1 MRRLLGGM
9 AALAVLIT
17 LPVVTQAQQRRAAAG
32 GAKHEFG
39 VDLGIAYYD
48 PDGGETGIRI
58 GTPLDVRVGFVSPKK
73 LQWEGRLVFDY
84 DSKGFGGTEVLYLI
98 APGVNGVYAMNRSTN
113 RNGMYLTGGAG
124 LNLVKGGPT
133 SATGFSLNGAV
144 GWRKPYGGAAWRYEL
159 GIKYDL
165 EASDGA
171 TVVIPKTLSIGAR
184 VGISLWH

>member
-1 MRRLLGGM
+1 MRKLIGGM
-9 AALAVLIT
+9 AAVAVLIS
-17 LPVVTQAQQRRAAAG
+17 LPAVADAQRRAATG

-48 PDGGETGIRI
+48 PDGGESGIRI
-58 GTPLDVRVGFVSPKK
+58 GTPLDVRVGFVSAKK
-73 LQWEGRLVFDY
+73 LQWEGRLILDY
-84 DSKGFGGTEVLYLI
+84 DSKGAGTEASYVI
-98 APGVNGVYAMNRSTN
+98 SPGVNAVYAMNRASN
-113 RNGMYLTGGAG
+113 RNGMYLTGGAA
-124 LNLVKGGPT
+124 LNLVKFGPT

-144 GWRKPYGGAAWRYEL
+144 GWRKPFGGAAWRYEF

-171 TVVIPKTLSIGAR
+171 VVVIPKTLSIGAR